1 MNDQTVIV
9 LDFGGQY
16 SQLITRK
23 IRECHVYCELLPW
36 TVSAETIWEKKPVG
50 IVLSGG
56 PASVYEEG
64 APAIDRRLLE
74 QGIPVLGICYGCQL
88 MVRLLGGRVEAAARD
103 TAREYGRTAVHFD
116 AACPLF
122 EDLPPEGTAWM
133 SHGDYVSAL
142 PAGFSVFAETAHC
155 PNAGIADPARRLYG
169 LQFHPEVRHTENGTE
184 MIRAFLEKICGAEGG
199 WTMQDYCERT
209 VRAVREQ
216 AGDGRILLALSGG
229 VDSAVAAALIDRAV
243 GERLTCVYVDHG
255 LMRKGESDAIEAFYS
270 RLRLRFLRVNAQER
284 FLGRLK
290 GVTDPEEQRK
300 IIGAEFVRV
309 FEDAA
314 REAGGADF
322 LAQGTI
328 YPDVIES
335 GAAGGRTI
343 KSHHNVGG
351 LPRHTGFR
359 GIIEPLRVLFKD
371 EVRALGRELGLP
383 EAIVGRQPFPGPGL
397 AVRVLGEVTA
407 EKLDL
412 VREADAIF
420 REELEKHVP
429 RIPADQYFAVLTNME
444 TVGVMGDQRSYQRTV
459 ALRAVCTEDF
469 MTADFAR
476 IPYDVLAEA
485 SRRIVNEVPG
495 INRVVY
501 DITSKPPATVEY
513 E

>member
-1 MNDQTVIV
+1 MNQTVIV

-16 SQLITRK
+16 SQLIARK
-23 IRECHVYCELLPW
+23 IRECQVYCEVLPW
-36 TVSAETIWEKKPVG
+36 TAKAEEILSKDPIG
-50 IVLSGG
+50 LVLSGG
-56 PASVYEEG
+56 PASVYADG
-64 APAIDRRLLE
+64 APTMDRSLLDA
-74 QGIPVLGICYGCQL
+74 GIPVLGICYGCQL
-88 MVRLLGGRVEAAARD
+88 MVQLLGGRVEAAARD
-103 TAREYGRTAVHFD
+103 TAREYGRTPAHYD

-122 EDLPPEGTAWM
+122 EDLPAEGTAWM

-142 PAGFSVFAETAHC
+142 PSGFSVFAETAHC

-184 MIRAFLEKICGAEGG
+184 MIRAFLEKVCGAKGG
-199 WTMQDYCERT
+199 WTMQDYCSRA

-284 FLGRLK
+284 FLACLK
-290 GVTDPEEQRK
+290 GVTAPEEKRK
-300 IIGAEFVRV
+300 IIGAEFIRV
-309 FEDAA
+309 FEEAA

-397 AVRVLGEVTA
+397 AVRVIGEVTA
-407 EKLDL
+407 EKLEL

-420 REELEKHVP
+420 REELEKTGRP
-429 RIPADQYFAVLTNME
+429 FPADQYFAVLTNME
-444 TVGVMGDQRSYQRTV
+444 TVGVMGDQRSYQRTI

-501 DITSKPPATVEY
+501 DITSKPPATIEY